1 MALEWRRVDGAC
13 AGVGN
18 RAHVAVQGAQC
29 GLRRVRLG
37 SAGSRWR
44 RVGGESGERCG
55 GSGQWGRDD
64 VGGGLGEKKASVL

>member
-44 RVGGESGERCG
+44 RVGGESGEHDAAA
-55 GSGQWGRDD
+55 RDD
-64 VGGGLGEKKASVL
+64 GGAAMSVVD